1 MTTSMRIFTLIMNEI
16 VIQALKTEAN
26 SYRKDLELLINLN

>member
-16 VIQALKTEAN
+16 VIRGLKIMRQMATGKIWR
-26 SYRKDLELLINLN
+26 Y